1 MHAWL
6 DEVTSDSVYGIHWDP
21 NRTIRLAIERT
32 LAGKPEAGEFIAS
45 AQRIGRQF
53 DSEIDRARQSEI
65 QSTYQQGGKN

>member
-1 MHAWL
+1 
-6 DEVTSDSVYGIHWDP
+6 
-21 NRTIRLAIERT
+21 

-65 QSTYQQGGKN
+65 QSTYQPGGKN